1 MIFAALGC
9 NTAWGI
15 VDGVMYVIT
24 NVFERSRYTSVIS
37 SLRSAVDKNAALSVI
52 EEELETTIVHTL
64 EENERKSIYA
74 HVS

>member
-1 MIFAALGC
+1 
-9 NTAWGI
+9 
-15 VDGVMYVIT
+15 MYVIT